1 MAGRMTTNQWA
12 WRPMRRVLAKG
23 VLGWAARGRNYNPEA
38 GVLYGAYGGVS
49 GRVLLG
55 TKVLL
60 GR

>member
-1 MAGRMTTNQWA
+1 MTTNQWA